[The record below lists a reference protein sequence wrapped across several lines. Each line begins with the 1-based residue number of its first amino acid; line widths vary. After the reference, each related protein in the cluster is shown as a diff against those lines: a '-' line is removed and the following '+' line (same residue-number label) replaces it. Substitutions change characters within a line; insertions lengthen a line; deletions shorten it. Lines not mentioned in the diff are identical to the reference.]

1 MEEVPYGQGSGCLT
15 AQGQAGGAGQTEY
28 LAAAEIDG
36 ESHGQHSGSV
46 STWGGGKLTRCP
58 PGGDRGVTG
67 R

>member
-1 MEEVPYGQGSGCLT
+1 MEEVPYGQGSGRLT
-15 AQGQAGGAGQTEY
+15 ACREEGGTGQTEY

-46 STWGGGKLTRCP
+46 STRGGCTATWSP
-58 PGGDRGVTG
+58 PEGSGSVTG

>member
-1 MEEVPYGQGSGCLT
+1 MEEVPHRQGTGRLT
-15 AQGQAGGAGQTEY
+15 AQGEAGGTGQTEY

-46 STWGGGKLTRCP
+46 STAHVRQGTLPSPLGGPL
-58 PGGDRGVTG
+58 VTG

>member
-1 MEEVPYGQGSGCLT
+1 MEEVLHGQGAGRLT
-15 AQGQAGGAGQTEY
+15 TQGEAGGTGQAEY

-46 STWGGGKLTRCP
+46 PTTDGRKGTRPSPKGGLL
-58 PGGDRGVTG
+58 VTG